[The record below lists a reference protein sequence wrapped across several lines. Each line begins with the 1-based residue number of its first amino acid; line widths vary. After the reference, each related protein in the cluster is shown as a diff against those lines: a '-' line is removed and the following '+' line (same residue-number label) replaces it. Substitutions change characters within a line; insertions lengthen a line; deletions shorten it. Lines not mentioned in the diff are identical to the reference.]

1 MRSAMQSDKKG
12 LTARDLVTC
21 GVFIALYFVFM
32 MVGSMLFAPNPVLTF
47 LMPAGAALLT
57 GPIYLLLVAKVP
69 KHGPII
75 ILGVV
80 EGLIM
85 FVTGMYWLWAVALVV
100 LGVVADLIAGAGR
113 FRNKNLNLVS
123 FLVFSLNPMGSYL
136 MLWIDPSGYTSY
148 LAGKGTEQAY
158 LDTMVSTGAGA
169 AGHDRADAGV
179 RPGERAG
186 GSPSAEEAVRE
197 GGRHRMIDRAFRPDP
212 RAKLALLLLWAVAV
226 FLSPGLWFEALLMLL
241 SVALGIAL
249 GKGRLA
255 LGMLGL
261 YAVMMACM
269 LATAQLDTGVLK
281 TMLSSFFML
290 VRKVFPCGLLAA
302 VIVSTTHVNEFM
314 SAFSRMRVPRQVTIP
329 LAVMLR
335 YVPAI
340 REDWRFISDAMR
352 MRGVNASLAGFL
364 RRPGMTVECL
374 YVPLMMSASNVADEL
389 SMASVARGIENPAQR
404 TCYTHIEFRASDGL
418 LVAAGV
424 AVVVAALACSLLGVG
439 K

>member
-113 FRNKNLNLVS
+113 FRNKNLNLVR

-158 LDTMVSTGAGA
+158 LDTMVSTGAGWVLPGMIA
-169 AGHDRADAGV
+169 LTLVCALVSALVGRRLLKKQFEKAGV
-179 RPGERAG
+179 
-186 GSPSAEEAVRE
+186 
-197 GGRHRMIDRAFRPDP
+197 
-212 RAKLALLLLWAVAV
+212 
-226 FLSPGLWFEALLMLL
+226 
-241 SVALGIAL
+241 
-249 GKGRLA
+249 
-255 LGMLGL
+255 
-261 YAVMMACM
+261 
-269 LATAQLDTGVLK
+269 TA
-281 TMLSSFFML
+281 
-290 VRKVFPCGLLAA
+290 
-302 VIVSTTHVNEFM
+302 
-314 SAFSRMRVPRQVTIP
+314 
-329 LAVMLR
+329 
-335 YVPAI
+335 
-340 REDWRFISDAMR
+340 
-352 MRGVNASLAGFL
+352 
-364 RRPGMTVECL
+364 
-374 YVPLMMSASNVADEL
+374 
-389 SMASVARGIENPAQR
+389 
-404 TCYTHIEFRASDGL
+404 
-418 LVAAGV
+418 
-424 AVVVAALACSLLGVG
+424 
-439 K
+439 